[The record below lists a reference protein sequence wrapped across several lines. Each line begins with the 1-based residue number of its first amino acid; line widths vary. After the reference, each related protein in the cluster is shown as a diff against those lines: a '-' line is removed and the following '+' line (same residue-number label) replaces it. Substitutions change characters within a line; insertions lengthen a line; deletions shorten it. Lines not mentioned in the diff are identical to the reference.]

1 MYDPAVGAE
10 DGEGA
15 CRLAI
20 EARGQAG
27 EDERHAEHERR
38 PDDGNQEAS
47 PTPLEVAKSRHPHAA
62 TSTPTER
69 R

>member
-1 MYDPAVGAE
+1 V
-10 DGEGA
+10 
-15 CRLAI
+15 RRFAI
-20 EARGQAG
+20 EARGQPG
-27 EDERHAEHERR
+27 QDERHAEDERR
-38 PDDGNQEAS
+38 PDHGNQEAA